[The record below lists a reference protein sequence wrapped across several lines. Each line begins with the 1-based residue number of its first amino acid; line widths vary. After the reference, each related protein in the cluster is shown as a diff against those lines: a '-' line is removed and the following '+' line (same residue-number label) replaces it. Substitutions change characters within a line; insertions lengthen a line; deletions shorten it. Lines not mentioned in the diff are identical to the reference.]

1 MEILELEPQAH
12 DAAELLSAMAHEKR
26 LLILCHLVKNE
37 LSVST
42 LAERLK
48 LPQPTLSQHLAKL
61 RDLKLVATR
70 RDGNVV
76 YYHLASP
83 QVEEVLCALH
93 NGYCANEPDLA

>member
-1 MEILELEPQAH
+1 MEILELEPQAAS
-12 DAAELLSAMAHEKR
+12 AAELLSAMAHEKR

-37 LSVST
+37 LSVSA
-42 LAERLK
+42 LAARLQ

-70 RDGNVV
+70 REGNVV

-93 NGYCANEPDLA
+93 QGYCANTSQLS